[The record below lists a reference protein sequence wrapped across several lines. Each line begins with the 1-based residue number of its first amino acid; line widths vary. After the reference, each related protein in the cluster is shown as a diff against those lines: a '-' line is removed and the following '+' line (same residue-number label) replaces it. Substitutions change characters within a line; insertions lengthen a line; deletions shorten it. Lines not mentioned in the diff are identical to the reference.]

1 MKKIP
6 IATALLVVLASNGL
20 ANSAE
25 LQAGESFVKARAR
38 LLAAGWRADSRSH
51 LSSGEY
57 MGLDRLLVQNG
68 YSEVD
73 YCSVGKS
80 LCVLQYTKRE
90 ACLRVHTQG
99 EQILSMKVEHW
110 SNDCREP
117 GTDEQ
122 SQAPPADVRYL
133 AQWNSDCEKFGQCR
147 GINTFLLKLKKK
159 YRQDHEIMTTLN
171 AYRLPDEG
179 KASRKR

>member
-6 IATALLVVLASNGL
+6 IATAVLILLASNVF

-25 LQAGESFVKARAR
+25 LQAGESFVKARTR
-38 LLAAGWRADSRSH
+38 LVAAGWQADSRAH

-57 MGLDRLLVQNG
+57 IGLDRLLVQGG

-80 LCVLQYTKRE
+80 LCVFQYIKGE

-110 SNDCREP
+110 SNDCRER
-117 GTDEQ
+117 GTDEP
-122 SQAPPADVRYL
+122 SEVPPADVRYL
-133 AQWNSDCEKFGQCR
+133 AQWRSDCEKFGRCG
-147 GINTFLLKLKKK
+147 GINSFLLKLKKK
-159 YRQDHEIMTTLN
+159 YRQDHEIMTMLN
-171 AYRLPDEG
+171 AYKFSGEA
-179 KASRKR
+179 K